1 MRQTDGCCCVLRYGL
16 HLFALA
22 GSLSLHVNKE
32 NYHLSHPTVKPTS
45 VHRAEDRELCY
56 IRTRKRLSSERPGG
70 ICTNPPSDQH
80 WCVTQSCYLSGRC
93 FYDYSYYSWPLWCFR
108 PVLTVTVGNLTRTF
122 SRDCGTSLECMEQFD
137 VPYVT
142 YVLGDKQDFVIG
154 RARYK
159 PCPEEIALL
168 CFSALF
174 GFLGICTAA
183 VAWISERRVNEQQS
197 TPPAASA

>member
-1 MRQTDGCCCVLRYGL
+1 
-16 HLFALA
+16 
-22 GSLSLHVNKE
+22 
-32 NYHLSHPTVKPTS
+32 
-45 VHRAEDRELCY
+45 
-56 IRTRKRLSSERPGG
+56 
-70 ICTNPPSDQH
+70 
-80 WCVTQSCYLSGRC
+80 
-93 FYDYSYYSWPLWCFR
+93 
-108 PVLTVTVGNLTRTF
+108 
-122 SRDCGTSLECMEQFD
+122 
-137 VPYVT
+137 VT